1 MKKSLLYLRIA
12 GLLLMAFGFIWS
24 QIATGS
30 LQASKND
37 VSTFCILAG
46 IILTLP
52 SLGYKLWHFKE
63 YRQYN
68 ITFLLLLAF
77 LVIFGLIVYHLKG

>member
-1 MKKSLLYLRIA
+1 MKKSLLYLRIV
-12 GLLLMAFGFIWS
+12 GLLLMAFGFLWS

-30 LQASKND
+30 FQASKND
-37 VSTFCILAG
+37 VSLYCILAG
-46 IILTLP
+46 FILTLP

-63 YRQYN
+63 YRKEN

-77 LVIFGLIVYHLKG
+77 LVVLGLIFHYLT

>member
-1 MKKSLLYLRIA
+1 MKKSLLYLRIV
-12 GLLLMAFGFIWS
+12 GLLLMSFGFLWR

-30 LQASKND
+30 IQASKND
-37 VSTFCILAG
+37 VSTCCILVG

-63 YRQYN
+63 YRQEN

-77 LVIFGLIVYHLKG
+77 LVVLGLIFHYLT

>member
-1 MKKSLLYLRIA
+1 MKKSLLYLRIV
-12 GLLLMAFGFIWS
+12 GLLLMAFGFMWS

-37 VSTFCILAG
+37 VSTYCILAG

-63 YRQYN
+63 YRQEN

-77 LVIFGLIVYHLKG
+77 IVVLGLLFHYLT